1 VSGLLIIIVLFALLW
16 FVLIRPQRARAQAQQ
31 RSLSDVA
38 VGDEI
43 LTVGGIYG
51 IVQELEPEEEGGD
64 LVVEI
69 AEGIHVRVSRKGL
82 AMVVKPDEDE
92 DDEDDDAEEDET
104 DETDETEAGEA
115 AEASIPVADG
125 PERVE
130 EVNGEK
136 ETVNPGVAGE
146 TAPSDRS

>member
-1 VSGLLIIIVLFALLW
+1 MDGTLLVLVALFGLLW
-16 FVLIRPQRARAQAQQ
+16 FVLIRPQRARAQEQQ
-31 RSLSDVA
+31 RRLNSVE

-69 AEGIHVRVSRKGL
+69 AEGIHVRVSRKGI

-92 DDEDDDAEEDET
+92 DEEDE
-104 DETDETEAGEA
+104 ETDDEGDQPALEASTEAVEP
-115 AEASIPVADG
+115 E
-125 PERVE
+125 ERVE
-130 EVNGEK
+130 EVNDEK
-136 ETVNPGVAGE
+136 ETVNPGVAGQ

>member
-1 VSGLLIIIVLFALLW
+1 MSGLLIIIVLFALLW
-16 FVLIRPQRARAQAQQ
+16 FVLIRPQRARAQEQQ
-31 RSLSDVA
+31 RRLGSVE

-69 AEGIHVRVSRKGL
+69 AEGIHVRVARKGL
-82 AMVVKPDEDE
+82 AMVVKPDED
-92 DDEDDDAEEDET
+92 DDEEDEET
-104 DETDETEAGEA
+104 SETDAGDV
-115 AEASIPVADG
+115 PVASNSVAD
-125 PERVE
+125 PDERVE
-130 EVNGEK
+130 EVNDEK

>member
-1 VSGLLIIIVLFALLW
+1 VPSLLIIIALFVLLW
-16 FVLIRPQRARAQAQQ
+16 FVLIRPQRTRAQEQQ
-31 RSLSDVA
+31 RRLSSVE

-82 AMVVKPDEDE
+82 AMVVKPE
-92 DDEDDDAEEDET
+92 EDDDEEDE
-104 DETDETEAGEA
+104 ETDDDGDQPALEASTEA
-115 AEASIPVADG
+115 AEPD
-125 PERVE
+125 ERVE
-130 EVNGEK
+130 EVNVEK
-136 ETVNPGVAGE
+136 ETVNPGVAG
-146 TAPSDRS
+146 TTTPSDRS

>member
-1 VSGLLIIIVLFALLW
+1 MPELVIIVALFALLW
-16 FVLIRPQRARAQAQQ
+16 FVLIRPQRARAQDQQ
-31 RSLSDVA
+31 RRLQSVE

-51 IVQELEPEEEGGD
+51 IVQELEPEEDGGD

-82 AMVVKPDEDE
+82 AMVVKPDED
-92 DDEDDDAEEDET
+92 DDEEEAET
-104 DETDETEAGEA
+104 DETGAEEAP
-115 AEASIPVADG
+115 EASTPVAEG
-125 PERVE
+125 PESVE
-130 EVNGEK
+130 EVNGVK

-146 TAPSDRS
+146 TSPSDRS

>member
-1 VSGLLIIIVLFALLW
+1 VSGLLIIIVLFGLLW
-16 FVLIRPQRARAQAQQ
+16 FVLIRPQRARAQEQQ
-31 RSLSDVA
+31 RRLSDVE

-82 AMVVKPDEDE
+82 AMVVKPDED
-92 DDEDDDAEEDET
+92 DDEEDEAT
-104 DETDETEAGEA
+104 DETDGQKAIEA
-115 AEASIPVADG
+115 ATDG
-125 PERVE
+125 AKGPDGEE

>member
-16 FVLIRPQRARAQAQQ
+16 FVLIRPQRARAQDQQ
-31 RSLSDVA
+31 RRLSSVE

-69 AEGIHVRVSRKGL
+69 AEGIHVRVARKGL
-82 AMVVKPDEDE
+82 ALVVKPDED
-92 DDEDDDAEEDET
+92 DDEEDEET
-104 DETDETEAGEA
+104 SETD
-115 AEASIPVADG
+115 AEDVPVASNSVAD
-125 PERVE
+125 PDERVE
-130 EVNGEK
+130 EVNDEK

-146 TAPSDRS
+146 PAPSDRS